1 MKRNGE
7 TPYMANY
14 CGAWG
19 RKEIIPAAWYGDGVV
34 LNFEGM
40 NVNAPS
46 DYDAWL
52 TQVYGEYMK
61 LPPEEK
67 RKPHHYT
74 EIVDLDKSYKNY
86 SEGML

>member
-1 MKRNGE
+1 MFPIMKWLYPRE
-7 TPYMANY
+7 WFDDAEWVKFEDMEVPIPV
-14 CGAWG
+14 GA
-19 RKEIIPAAWYGDGVV
+19 KEYLAKRYGD
-34 LNFEGM
+34 
-40 NVNAPS
+40 
-46 DYDAWL
+46 
-52 TQVYGEYMK
+52 YMK